1 MFAFRRILTVL
12 LIAMLASGALS
23 APAWRHSHPMSEHS
37 SPQDGAVSRSQGH
50 PHSDH
55 HHGDGHRHDTESDT
69 LGEPP
74 VEHLHVIWIGIPL
87 TLPVSPD
94 DSSEHSS
101 TSGEWVPLLSEM
113 LPPHVVVVAETLGLD
128 SFDVGAFAVSVE
140 TPPRAELFVPPKVSL
155 LCDTARRERSGVLKI

>member
-12 LIAMLASGALS
+12 LIAMLASGAFS

-37 SPQDGAVSRSQGH
+37 SPQDGAVSHSQGH

-55 HHGDGHRHDTESDT
+55 HHGHRHDTESDT

-74 VEHLHVIWIGIPL
+74 VEHLHVIWFGIPL

-94 DSSEHSS
+94 DSSEHPS

-128 SFDVGAFAVSVE
+128 SFDFGASPVAVE
-140 TPPRAELFVPPKVSL
+140 KPPRAESFVPPKVSL
-155 LCDTARRERSGVLKI
+155 LCDTARRERSGVLNI